1 MASLAGIIVGTLCL
15 VVLTRLVW
23 RYHCKQRAPVPP
35 RPPGL
40 PILGKVNDIPA
51 PPWLKCSE
59 WCREYGTDI
68 IRLNMLGFDII
79 VLDTLEAANEL
90 LDKRS
95 SIYSGRAGLGWN
107 FGTMDYGDDWRVC
120 RKMAHHEFHATSFQ
134 KHRPILA
141 RRAYEFIHRLTEE
154 GRDRANIMKVTYGI
168 RVFLEDDPFIK
179 LAETGQEAVSK
190 CPIGFCLVEL
200 FPILEYV
207 SAWFPG
213 AGFERKAAVW
223 HEAATRKLH
232 VPYADFIER
241 HASGKAEECVSKALA
256 ETFGTD
262 EDVQSCARRELEGVL
277 GIDRLPT
284 FEDLGSV
291 PYLDALIKELLRW
304 HPIICFDLPRKLRE
318 DDVYNG
324 FHLENDSIVSHS

>member
-1 MASLAGIIVGTLCL
+1 MASLAGLIVGTLCL
-15 VVLTRLVW
+15 MIFTRVVW
-23 RYHCKQRAPVPP
+23 RYHCRQRGPSPP
-35 RPPGL
+35 GPPGL
-40 PILGKVNDIPA
+40 PILG
-51 PPWLKCSE
+51 KCSE

-68 IRLNMLGFDII
+68 IRLNMLGFNII

-95 SIYSGRAGLGWN
+95 SIY
-107 FGTMDYGDDWRVC
+107 TMDYGDDWRVC
-120 RKMAHHEFHATSFQ
+120 RKMTHHEYHATSFQ
-134 KHRPILA
+134 KYRPILA
-141 RRAYEFIHRLTEE
+141 RRAYEHIHRLTEE
-154 GRDRANIMKVTYGI
+154 GRARANIMKVTYGI

-190 CPIGFCLVEL
+190 CAIGFYLVEL
-200 FPILEYV
+200 FPILRYV

-241 HASGKAEECVSKALA
+241 HERLRNVSKALA

-277 GIDRLPT
+277 GINRLPT

-304 HPIICFDLPRKLRE
+304 HPIICLDLPRKLRE

-324 FHLENDSIVSHS
+324 FHLENDSIVIW